1 MKYKQ
6 IERAQELALNDVDV
20 LQYLTKRQLHEL
32 KNITRNADSLLVSSI
47 IRNAC
52 IQINASIEETLE
64 NARKL
69 LK

>member
-1 MKYKQ
+1 MKYKH
-6 IERAQELALNDVDV
+6 IERSQELALNDVDV

-32 KNITRNADSLLVSSI
+32 KNITRNADSLLVFSV

-64 NARKL
+64 NTRKL